1 MSRLTVISYC
11 TITEEN
17 GNFYLNDKIGTV
29 IDGLAPHFQEV
40 FFIGG
45 YADKSNRTFYKDGRS
60 IYRYKFKQPN
70 IRIIFA
76 GKGDARS
83 PWRKSLAL
91 IKNSMVFWK
100 YINESDIVFAY
111 MPGYSGYIS
120 HLLCRVSRKPYFL
133 YFGSDWQEVAR
144 YNADWK
150 GLGKLIYPIYVWFS
164 RLAERKAAR
173 HARFTVVHGKK
184 LIDKFKDCSDTV
196 VETVPMI
203 SINKEDMF
211 FRIDTCN
218 QQPIRLL
225 YVGAIIPRK
234 GIEYLI
240 KAIALVL
247 EEGHNIRLSLVGGE
261 DENYGTQM
269 RNLVKDL
276 GITDYVNFEGYITD
290 KQKLLEFY
298 RTSDIFILPSLGEGF
313 PRVLYEAMS
322 QGVPII
328 TSRIDTIWEVLK
340 EENIV
345 LFVTPQSAEEIACA
359 ISYVSENKDF
369 RTEVIQAGYRFVR
382 NRIGRTLAQ
391 QLLALL
397 QRKTDIRLAKPGVE
411 K

>member
-203 SINKEDMF
+203 SIKEEDMF
-211 FRIDTCN
+211 FRKDTCN
-218 QQPIRLL
+218 QPQTKCL

-240 KAIALVL
+240 KAIAFAR
-247 EEGHNIRLSLVGGE
+247 EKRHNVYLSLVGIEEE
-261 DENYGTQM
+261 DYGSQM
-269 RNLVKDL
+269 RDLVENL
-276 GITDYVNFEGYITD
+276 GITDYVRFEGYITD
-290 KQKLLEFY
+290 KQKLLGFY
-298 RTSDIFILPSLGEGF
+298 RASDIFILPTLGEGF

-322 QGVPII
+322 QGLPII

-340 EENIV
+340 DKSVVE
-345 LFVTPQSAEEIACA
+345 FVSPESAEELAQAVIYL
-359 ISYVSENKDF
+359 IENKHVRENMILNGF
-369 RTEVIQAGYRFVR
+369 EFVKSR
-382 NRIGRTLAQ
+382 LQGNSAKQLIDLIKRRIGGLHTIT
-391 QLLALL
+391 
-397 QRKTDIRLAKPGVE
+397 K
-411 K
+411 